1 MWTLSH
7 RNLNKT
13 LKGSKK
19 LLIKKK
25 KKIISQS
32 PDMRVVKNLTTN
44 LEKGTDELI
53 CKAN

>member
-19 LLIKKK
+19 PLIKK

-32 PDMRVVKNLTTN
+32 PDIRVVKKLTTN